1 MTRFPDRLCRHV
13 DGVDVVVAAAWP
25 WLTASG
31 AGLSITAKPV
41 VFTVGGSGVVVRSTG
56 SVSETVIRCLLLND
70 SPWKSFPFKFF
81 FTLLRILVG
90 LQKII
95 PRVLYDV
102 CVRVVLRLSQHAE
115 LSRSFGAVTMP
126 PSPPFAPFAPAASQ
140 VNLDANLP

>member
-56 SVSETVIRCLLLND
+56 SMLETIIRC
-70 SPWKSFPFKFF
+70 
-81 FTLLRILVG
+81 
-90 LQKII
+90 
-95 PRVLYDV
+95 
-102 CVRVVLRLSQHAE
+102 
-115 LSRSFGAVTMP
+115 
-126 PSPPFAPFAPAASQ
+126 
-140 VNLDANLP
+140 